1 MSRILFT
8 FAIIFMA
15 MHVAMAFAQ
24 EKYPIKLRFENITRQ
39 QVSVLLNTPGIPA
52 IIASSWHAAHEKF
65 YAKPP
70 EGKIAKYDLNQD
82 GTEEMILY
90 LSGAGMCG
98 RGGCHLIFFQFDP
111 ENERFTY
118 KTARSGSADILI
130 LDTLSSNR
138 YHNIAIRPMNSMTS
152 SMAKDYVLYR
162 WEKDD
167 LKQTDAIIRCQHG
180 KE

>member
-1 MSRILFT
+1 MSRIFFT
-8 FAIIFMA
+8 FPIIYIAIS
-15 MHVAMAFAQ
+15 VAMAFTQ
-24 EKYPIKLRFENITRQ
+24 EKYPVKLRFENITRQ
-39 QVSVLLNTPGIPA
+39 QVSVLLNKPGVPA
-52 IIASSWHAAHEKF
+52 IIASSWLAANEKY

-111 ENERFTY
+111 ENERFVY

-130 LDTLSSNR
+130 VDTLSSNG
-138 YHNIAIRPMNSMTS
+138 YHNIAIRPMDSMTS
-152 SMAKDYVLYR
+152 SIAKDYVLYR

-167 LKQTDAIIRCQHG
+167 LKQTDKIIRCQHR